1 MESLINNEA
10 SITYDL
16 QGLMI
21 EKIVFTSCPKEV
33 EDLKKS
39 GFSVI
44 LNPDSKDGALLHAN
58 FFILCKE
65 TNQE

>member
-21 EKIVFTSCPKEV
+21 EKIVYKLSKRGRGF
-33 EDLKKS
+33 KKS

>member
-1 MESLINNEA
+1 MESSINDKA

-21 EKIVFTSCPKEV
+21 EKIVFTSRPKEV

-44 LNPDSKDGALLHAN
+44 LNPDSKDGVLLHAN
-58 FFILCKE
+58 LFILCKE

>member
-21 EKIVFTSCPKEV
+21 EKIVYKLSKRGRGF
-33 EDLKKS
+33 KKIWIQRDTKS
-39 GFSVI
+39 R
-44 LNPDSKDGALLHAN
+44 
-58 FFILCKE
+58 
-65 TNQE
+65 

>member
-21 EKIVFTSCPKEV
+21 EKIVLQVVQKR
-33 EDLKKS
+33 
-39 GFSVI
+39 
-44 LNPDSKDGALLHAN
+44 
-58 FFILCKE
+58 
-65 TNQE
+65 